1 MILAGQARAARKR
14 YREMA
19 PVLDEQ
25 SRRRFVALEAR
36 ALGRGGV
43 SLMSRISGL
52 ARSTVYHG
60 LADIRHKVSAP
71 PGRLRQ
77 EGGGRK
83 SKASQDPR
91 LVVDLESLVEPA
103 TRGDPMQPLLWTT
116 RSLRNLVKELTGKGH
131 AVCPTVVGDLL
142 RGMGYSLQANSKT
155 REGGQHIDR
164 DAQFHYINTQA
175 GAFLVANEP
184 VISVDTKKKEL
195 VGNFKNNGRE
205 WRPKGTPEPVNVHDF
220 IDPKLSRAVP
230 YGVYDIANNVGWVSV
245 GTDHDTA
252 GFAVHAIRR
261 WWRTMGKKR
270 HPKAE
275 RLMITADGGGS
286 NGYRVRLW
294 KVELQKLAEELG
306 LPITVCH
313 LPPGTSKWNKIEHRL
328 FSFITINGRG
338 KPLRSYRTIVQ
349 VIAATTTDAGLEVRA
364 ELDENKYP
372 KGVKISDAQLAAVNL
387 SRHSFHGDWNYTIS
401 PSRKKSTRRKR
412 ID

>member
-1 MILAGQARAARKR
+1 
-14 YREMA
+14 
-19 PVLDEQ
+19 
-25 SRRRFVALEAR
+25 
-36 ALGRGGV
+36 LGRGGV
-43 SLMSRISGL
+43 SLMARISGL
-52 ARSTVYHG
+52 ARSTIYHG
-60 LADIRHKVSAP
+60 LSDIRDNVSAP
-71 PGRLRQ
+71 AGRIRK

-83 SKASQDPR
+83 KKASEDPT
-91 LVVDLESLVEPA
+91 LVADLKRLVEPV

-116 RSLRNLVKELTGKGH
+116 RSLRNLANELANKGH
-131 AVCPTVVGDLL
+131 TACPTVVGNLL

-164 DAQFHYINTQA
+164 DAQFNYINTQA
-175 GAFLVANEP
+175 KAFLAANEP

-205 WRPKGTPEPVNVHDF
+205 WRRNGAPEQVNVHDF

-230 YGVYDIANNVGWVSV
+230 YGVYDITNNVGWVSV

-252 GFAVHAIRR
+252 TFAVNAIRR
-261 WWRTMGKKR
+261 WWRTMGMKR
-270 HPKAE
+270 HPKAK

-294 KVELQKLAEELG
+294 KVELQKLADQLK

-328 FSFITINGRG
+328 FSFITINWRG

-349 VIAATTTDAGLEVRA
+349 LISATTTDTGLKVRA

-372 KGVKISDAQLAAVNL
+372 KGVKVSDLQMAAVNL
-387 SRHSFHGDWNYTIS
+387 TRHPFHGDWNYTVS
-401 PSRKKSTRRKR
+401 SRQKTLAKN
-412 ID
+412 

>member
-14 YREMA
+14 YREMT
-19 PVLDEQ
+19 PVLNEQ

-43 SLMSRISGL
+43 SLTARISGL
-52 ARSTVYHG
+52 ARSTIYHG
-60 LADIRHKVSAP
+60 LSDIRDQTSVPS
-71 PGRLRQ
+71 GRVRKP
-77 EGGGRK
+77 GGGRK
-83 SKASQDPR
+83 KKSIQDPT
-91 LVVDLESLVEPA
+91 LVVDLKRLVEPV
-103 TRGDPMQPLLWTT
+103 TRGDPMQPLLWMT
-116 RSLRNLVKELTGKGH
+116 RSLRNLANELANKGH
-131 AVCPTVVGDLL
+131 QVCPTVVGDLL

-175 GAFLVANEP
+175 KAFLAANEP
-184 VISVDTKKKEL
+184 VISVETKKKEL

-205 WRPKGTPEPVNVHDF
+205 WRRNGAPELVNVHDF

-230 YGVYDIANNVGWVSV
+230 YGVYDITNNVGWVSV

-252 GFAVHAIRR
+252 TFAVNAIRR
-261 WWRTMGKKR
+261 WWRTMGRKR
-270 HPKAE
+270 HPKAK

-294 KVELQKLAEELG
+294 KVELQKLAEELR

-328 FSFITINGRG
+328 FSFITQNWRG
-338 KPLRSYRTIVQ
+338 KPLVSHEVIVNL
-349 VIAATTTDAGLEVRA
+349 ISATTTQTGLEVRA
-364 ELDENKYP
+364 KLDTTAYP
-372 KGVKISDAQLAAVNL
+372 PGAKVSKKEIAEINIRPD
-387 SRHSFHGDWNYTIS
+387 SFHGEWNYTIRPNS
-401 PSRKKSTRRKR
+401 AVT
-412 ID
+412 